1 MNRKKIDVFGSTGS
15 IGTQTLEVIRDNRDR
30 FEIESLVCRGNIELL
45 EKQIEE
51 FKPKFVGIA
60 DVKYKNSLKQG
71 ENIKYFYGEAEILE
85 LIKQSESEIVVMG
98 ISGAAGLMPTLTA
111 IRCGKDIALA
121 TKEVMVTAG
130 EIINQEIKKHGVK
143 LLPVDSEHSAIWQS
157 LRSGEK
163 NELEKIILTC
173 SGGPFRNKT
182 KEELEKVTVADALNH
197 PNWSMGKRIT
207 IDSSTLFNKALEVI
221 EAKWLFEVEVDQI
234 EVVVHPQSILHS
246 AVQFKD
252 GSIIG
257 QMGLPDMKLPI
268 QIALAYP
275 ERIQNNF
282 PRLSF
287 FEKNNLTFEKP
298 DLDRFPCLKYGY
310 EAIKIGGT
318 MPTILNAT
326 DEIAVANFLSEKIK
340 YLDIPKIIKEMMNKH
355 IVIQNPTIEQ
365 IIEVD
370 TEARIKT
377 QEIIDN
383 LV

>member
-1 MNRKKIDVFGSTGS
+1 MNRKKIDVFGCTGS
-15 IGTQTLEVIRDNRDR
+15 IGTQTLEIIESNPDR
-30 FEIESLVCRGNIELL
+30 FEVESLVCRGNIELL
-45 EKQIEE
+45 EKQIAQ
-51 FKPKFVGIA
+51 FGPKLVGIA
-60 DVKYKNSLKQG
+60 DSKYKNSIKEQG
-71 ENIKYFYGEAEILE
+71 NIKFFYGENEILE

-111 IRCGKDIALA
+111 IQSGKDIALA

-130 EIINQEIKKHGVK
+130 EIINREVKKNKVR

-157 LRSGEK
+157 LRSGEN

-182 KEELEKVTVADALNH
+182 KEELENVTVADALNH
-197 PNWSMGKRIT
+197 PNWNMGKRIT
-207 IDSSTLFNKALEVI
+207 IDSSTFFNKALEVI
-221 EAKWLFEVEVDQI
+221 EAKWLFEVDVSQI

-246 AVQFKD
+246 AVQFRD
-252 GSIIG
+252 GSVIG

-310 EAIKIGGT
+310 ESINIGGT
-318 MPTILNAT
+318 MPTILNAV
-326 DEIAVANFLSEKIK
+326 DEIAVANFLNEKIK
-340 YLDIPKIIKEMMNKH
+340 YLDIPRIIKEMMDKH
-355 IVIQNPTIEQ
+355 TVIENPTIEE
-365 IIEVD
+365 IIVAD

>member
-1 MNRKKIDVFGSTGS
+1 MNKKRIDIFGCTGS
-15 IGTQTLEVIRDNRDR
+15 IGTQTLEIIENNQGL
-30 FEIESLVCRGNIELL
+30 FEIEALVCRGNIELL
-45 EKQIEE
+45 EKQIAQ
-51 FKPKFVGIA
+51 FNPKFVGVA
-60 DVKYKNSLKQG
+60 EEKYKNLIKEKDS
-71 ENIKYFYGEAEILE
+71 IKYFYGESGILE
-85 LIKQSESEIVVMG
+85 LIKQSRSEIVVMG

-111 IRCGKDIALA
+111 IQAGKDIALA

-130 EIINQEIKKHGVK
+130 EIINREVKKYKVK

-163 NELEKIILTC
+163 HELEKIILTC

-197 PNWSMGKRIT
+197 PNWNMGKRIT

-221 EAKWLFEVEVDQI
+221 EAKWLFEVEPEQI

-246 AVQFKD
+246 AVQFRD
-252 GSIIG
+252 GSVIG

-298 DLDRFPCLKYGY
+298 DTDRFPCLQYGY
-310 EAIKIGGT
+310 DAIRIGGT
-318 MPTILNAT
+318 MPTVLNAT
-326 DEIAVANFLSEKIK
+326 DEVAVANFLDQKIK
-340 YLDIPKIIKEMMNKH
+340 YLDIPKIIKMMMDNHK
-355 IVIQNPTIEQ
+355 VIADPTIEQ
-365 IIEVD
+365 IVEVD
-370 TEARIKT
+370 KEARIKT